1 MIEAR
6 CHCGAITVR
15 VPRLPAH
22 LIDCNCSICRKN
34 GAWWALYAAREIE
47 IIARPE
53 VLGEYL
59 WGRRSIRTVHCQV
72 CSATTHWLPV
82 AANPEATPDAPGGVN
97 ARHLDPALLA
107 GIPRRRFDG
116 ATSWTYLD

>member
-22 LIDCNCSICRKN
+22 LIDCNCSLCRKN
-34 GAWWALYAAREIE
+34 GAWWALYPAGEIE
-47 IIARPE
+47 VIARPE
-53 VLGEYL
+53 ALGAYV
-59 WGRRSIRTVHCQV
+59 WGPRSIRTLHCQV
-72 CSATTHWLPV
+72 CSATTHWLPLV
-82 AANPEATPDAPGGVN
+82 ATAGAQGGVN
-97 ARHLDPALLA
+97 ARHVDPALLA